1 LDLPFMER
9 VMQHLGRPLPLNRR
23 SFIAGTGG
31 AVALAALSSASFG
44 QKGRVAVGNI
54 PFNVATPIYAEGID
68 AWKQEGLEV
77 DVQMFQAGPM
87 VLEAIIAGSIPTGDA
102 GYIPAL
108 HRIVRGAPLIF
119 CAADGYATKER
130 PWDRLLVA
138 EDSPYRSLKDLAG
151 KTIAVVARGTV
162 QDILLGVAAQANGMK
177 KSDFEIAVV
186 PSSAMP
192 LALKNKQ
199 VDAVYTNSPSDIVME
214 LQGARHLIDTTD
226 FLPYMTIGGLVMSEP
241 WAEKNSGEAVKLIKG
256 WIRAGRWINAN
267 REKAKEIAT
276 RTLKLTPDVGA
287 KQRIVQWPLNGRHLM
302 PNLWMTYNMMV
313 DTGAVKAVD
322 DPKAMMQRHFIDPA
336 LKYTSVALNELGEV
350 PDPDTDAKVNS
361 PLPFLPG
368 PLEEYMAPW
377 ERKKT

>member
-1 LDLPFMER
+1 MT
-9 VMQHLGRPLPLNRR
+9 HLGRSLPIDRR
-23 SFIAGTGG
+23 SFLTGAGG
-31 AVALAALSSASFG
+31 ALALTTLPSPSLG
-44 QKGRVAVGNI
+44 QKGHVTIGNI

-87 VLEAIIAGSIPTGDA
+87 VLEAIIAGSLPAGEA
-102 GYIPAL
+102 GYIPGL

-119 CAADGYATKER
+119 SAADGYATKER

-138 EDSPYRSLKDLAG
+138 GDSSYRSLKDLAG

-177 KSDFEIAVV
+177 KSDFEITVV

-199 VDAVYTNSPSDIVME
+199 IDAVYTNSPSDVVME

-226 FLPYMTIGGLVMSEP
+226 FLPYMAYGGLVMSEA
-241 WAEKNSGEAVKLIKG
+241 WAEKNPAEAVKLIKG

-276 RTLKLTPDVGA
+276 KTLKLTDDVGA

-313 DTGAVKAVD
+313 DIGAFKAVD
-322 DPKAMMQRHFIDPA
+322 DPKAMMQRHFIEPT
-336 LKYTSVALNELGEV
+336 LKYTSVALKELGEV
-350 PDPDTDAKVNS
+350 PDPDTDAMVNS

-368 PLEEYMAPW
+368 PLEQYMAPW
-377 ERKKT
+377 ELKKS

>member
-1 LDLPFMER
+1 MT
-9 VMQHLGRPLPLNRR
+9 HLGRSLPIDRR
-23 SFIAGTGG
+23 SFLTGAGG
-31 AVALAALSSASFG
+31 ALALTTLPSPSLG
-44 QKGRVAVGNI
+44 QKGRVTIGNI

-87 VLEAIIAGSIPTGDA
+87 VLEAIIAGSLPAGEA
-102 GYIPAL
+102 GYIPGL

-138 EDSPYRSLKDLAG
+138 GDSSYRSLKDLAG

-177 KSDFEIAVV
+177 KSDFEITVV

-199 VDAVYTNSPSDIVME
+199 IDAVYTNSPSDVVME

-226 FLPYMTIGGLVMSEP
+226 FLPYMAYGGLVMSEA
-241 WAEKNSGEAVKLIKG
+241 WAEKNPAEAVKLIKG

-276 RTLKLTPDVGA
+276 KTLKLTDDVGA

-313 DTGAVKAVD
+313 DIGAFKAVE
-322 DPKAMMQRHFIDPA
+322 DPKAMMQRHFIEPT
-336 LKYTSVALNELGEV
+336 LKYTSVALKELGEV
-350 PDPDTDAKVNS
+350 PDPDTDAMVNS

-368 PLEEYMAPW
+368 PLEQYMAPW